1 MARYDVPRPKRS
13 DYTHRTFSG
22 KWFDRS
28 AYESAVAEWQ
38 RGRDEFNERQRLSTG
53 RVTKAIVSGAIAVAG
68 ATSNPEQSSD
78 TNKRNFGQSSLQTE
92 GDDEV
97 AGNRSKT
104 AKLIASYEAF
114 FQKTL
119 FSRYYA

>member
-38 RGRDEFNERQRLSTG
+38 RGRDEFNERQRLSSRGVAETAG
-53 RVTKAIVSGAIAVAG
+53 LVGEALIAG
-68 ATSNPEQSSD
+68 ATLYGQATTPPEPPNTGQLDDSQSSQHD
-78 TNKRNFGQSSLQTE
+78 RWRDSTNEASNQ
-92 GDDEV
+92 
-97 AGNRSKT
+97 RSRPGTDQPK
-104 AKLIASYEAF
+104 
-114 FQKTL
+114 
-119 FSRYYA
+119 